1 MGSSSSKQSNTMP
14 TGSTVSTPQLPSYM
28 QPYVADVLSRG
39 QGDGART
46 TGVDTTNRNQTIQ
59 GTNFQTQAEYLQ
71 NMRQLMSQHQQLQ
84 NMPNQ
89 KLSYQP
95 LQNMPNQ
102 KLSYQPYTPYKDQ
115 RIAGNHFPALFT
127 SGQTAAQQG
136 ILGLQPAGQFNTATQ
151 FDTQAGLAG
160 LGAYQPAPN
169 VQAPQLSQYTMGP
182 AQEVSSRM
190 LAQAPANAFSG
201 VPQQASQGTN
211 FQTQAEYLQNMRQLM
226 SQHQQLQNMPNQS
239 DGARTTGVDTTNRNQ
254 TIPDI
259 SGGYGGGP
267 ALQPA
272 QPAQPPQPPMSLRA
286 MLAQAPANAF
296 RGVPQQASRGIFNSQ
311 NPLEARGLGALQ
323 RSSFMKAPK

>member
-46 TGVDTTNRNQTIQ
+46 TGVDTTNRNQTI
-59 GTNFQTQAEYLQ
+59 
-71 NMRQLMSQHQQLQ
+71 
-84 NMPNQ
+84 
-89 KLSYQP
+89 
-95 LQNMPNQ
+95 
-102 KLSYQPYTPYKDQ
+102 
-115 RIAGNHFPALFT
+115 
-127 SGQTAAQQG
+127 
-136 ILGLQPAGQFNTATQ
+136 
-151 FDTQAGLAG
+151 
-160 LGAYQPAPN
+160 
-169 VQAPQLSQYTMGP
+169 
-182 AQEVSSRM
+182 
-190 LAQAPANAFSG
+190 
-201 VPQQASQGTN
+201 QGTN